1 VAANDDFILELLIK
15 HGLIQPSDLEDARR
29 AAGKNGHGPVQEL
42 VRSGLVTDL
51 DILRTTAAE
60 AGVDLLEK
68 IETVPEEAVKA
79 VPRQLAYRLAIMP
92 LHLEGRHLR
101 VALTDPFNFD
111 AIDTLSKEVRF
122 DIDLVVAP
130 AEQIELALK
139 RHYGSASEMVHSLI
153 GTYSGDKLQVK
164 DTKLPG
170 AVSDKEPE
178 AGDDAHIIRLVNL
191 MILEAHRLRAS
202 DIHLEPMEKRLR
214 LRYRIDGMLQVMTDP
229 PKKLQA
235 AMVSRLKIM
244 ANMSIAEK
252 RLPQDGR
259 IQMRTTDGK
268 TSIDLRVSTIP
279 TNHGESICMRILDK
293 TSLTLGLTELG
304 YLSDDQATIERVLAL
319 PDGIFLVTGP
329 TGSGKST
336 TLYACLNIMN
346 KPDRKIITVEDP
358 VEYQLNGI
366 NQVPVNA
373 DVGMTFPAALRAML
387 RQAPNIIMVGEI
399 RDLETASIAIN
410 ASLTGHLVFSTLH
423 TNDAPSAVTRL
434 VDIGVKKFLVASSVR
449 AIMAQRLVRRICPNC
464 TEPYVPT
471 EAEMRALN
479 LKPDQIEQ
487 ASFRKG
493 RGCDKCRSTGYKGRM
508 GIFEICVLDDEIR
521 RMVNEGLSVS
531 LIRQRA
537 RDLGMRTLR
546 EDGIRKVLCGMTT
559 PDEVIT
565 ATMGDKE

>member
-1 VAANDDFILELLIK
+1 VAANDEFILELLIK

-29 AAGKNGHGPVQEL
+29 AAAKNGHGPLQEL
-42 VRSGLVTDL
+42 VLRGMVTNL
-51 DILRTTAAE
+51 DILQTTATE
-60 AGVDLLEK
+60 AGVDVLEK
-68 IETVPEEAVKA
+68 IETVPDEAVKA
-79 VPRQLAYRLAIMP
+79 VPRQLAYRLAVMP
-92 LHLEGRHLR
+92 VNLEGRHLR
-101 VALTDPFNFD
+101 VALADPFNFD
-111 AIDTLSKEVRF
+111 AIDTLSKELRYE
-122 DIDLVVAP
+122 IDLVVSP
-130 AEQIELALK
+130 AEQIDLALK
-139 RHYGSASEMVHSLI
+139 RHYGNANEMVNSLI
-153 GTYSGDKLQVK
+153 GSYSGDKLQVK
-164 DTKLPG
+164 DGRKVEEERET
-170 AVSDKEPE
+170 
-178 AGDDAHIIRLVNL
+178 GDEAHIIRLVNL
-191 MILEAHRLRAS
+191 MILEAHRIRAS
-202 DIHLEPMEKRLR
+202 DIHLEPLEKRLR
-214 LRYRIDGMLQVMTDP
+214 LRYRIDGVLQVMTDP

-235 AMVSRLKIM
+235 AMISRLKIM
-244 ANMSIAEK
+244 SNMSIAER

-268 TSIDLRVSTIP
+268 TNIDLRVSTIP
-279 TNHGESICMRILDK
+279 TNHGESIVMRILDK

-304 YLSDDQATIERVLAL
+304 YLTDDQATIERILAL

-336 TLYACLNIMN
+336 TLYACLNMMN
-346 KPDRKIITVEDP
+346 KSDRKIITVEDP

-373 DVGMTFPAALRAML
+373 EVGMTFPAALRAML

-449 AIMAQRLVRRICPNC
+449 AIMAQRLVRRICASC
-464 TEPYVPT
+464 TEPYEPT
-471 EAEMRALN
+471 EAELRSLN
-479 LKPDQIEQ
+479 LKPDQIAQ
-487 ASFRKG
+487 ANFRKG
-493 RGCDKCRSTGYKGRM
+493 HGCDKCRGTGYKGRM

-521 RMVNEGLSVS
+521 RMVNEGLSVAV
-531 LIRQRA
+531 IRQRA

-546 EDGIRKVLCGMTT
+546 EDGIRKVLGGMTT
-559 PDEVIT
+559 PDEVIS